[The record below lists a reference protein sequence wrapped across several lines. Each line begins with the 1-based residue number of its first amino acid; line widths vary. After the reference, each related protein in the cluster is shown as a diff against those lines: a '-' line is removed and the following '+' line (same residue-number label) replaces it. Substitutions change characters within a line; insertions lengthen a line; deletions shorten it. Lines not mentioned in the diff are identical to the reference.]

1 MPHFLDKFDASKI
14 PSSLR
19 HRLAGNVVPGLVRS
33 LEENGLTP
41 EIGHDLGQVR
51 EIHDTSDG
59 RMRLFQ
65 PFNPIYQLDYGED
78 DTVVLTLHRDGQPV
92 ACAATRLLWIGESLA
107 KDMQSLR
114 LFYHDA
120 RQMSRAGESCIVTA
134 PTASLIAD
142 CHIALTGAVF
152 VQAGE
157 KSDVVKALMR
167 LLHIWVYA
175 HWKWSWLAGIAEPA
189 VARKYAFDIYGFT
202 SIEKGVFREGR
213 DYMLLVAPRRYYEN
227 QVEDGLLNDLEHPLG
242 APTAWAAGQAQAMAD
257 ATRRGRDIRAA

>member
-19 HRLAGNVVPGLVRS
+19 HRLAGSVVPGLVRS
-33 LEENGLTP
+33 LEENDLTP
-41 EIGHDLGQVR
+41 EIGHNLNRIR
-51 EIHDTSDG
+51 EIHEASEG

-65 PFNPIYQLDYGED
+65 PFNPAYQIDHGEN
-78 DTVVLTLHRDGQPV
+78 DTVVLTLHRDGRAI

-120 RQMSRAGESCIVTA
+120 REMSLAGESCVVTA

-152 VQAGE
+152 VEAGE
-157 KSDVVKALMR
+157 KPLVLKALMR
-167 LLHIWVYA
+167 LLHIWVYT

-202 SIEKGVFREGR
+202 SVEKGVFREGR
-213 DYMLLVAPRRYYEN
+213 DYMLLVAPRRYYET
-227 QVEDGLLNDLEHPLG
+227 QVEDGILSDLEHPLG
-242 APTAWAAGQAQAMAD
+242 APTAWATSQALAMAD
-257 ATRRGRDIRAA
+257 ATRMGRGVRAA